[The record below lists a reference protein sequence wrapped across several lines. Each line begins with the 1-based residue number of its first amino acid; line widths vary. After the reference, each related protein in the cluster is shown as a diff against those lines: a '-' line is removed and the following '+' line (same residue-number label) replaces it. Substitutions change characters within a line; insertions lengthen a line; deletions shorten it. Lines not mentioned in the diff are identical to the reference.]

1 MHAFTPAEIHPGTHA
16 ARTAELAAEAAAW
29 RLAHHVAPAA
39 GPATHAV
46 ASVASVPA
54 VPALRNRLGEAL
66 VGAGIRLMQP
76 AHLHARIAHAPR
88 APHAP
93 RAA

>member
-1 MHAFTPAEIHPGTHA
+1 MHAFTSAEIHPGAHA

-29 RLAHHVAPAA
+29 RLARHLAPAA
-39 GPATHAV
+39 AASHA
-46 ASVASVPA
+46 VPA

-76 AHLHARIAHAPR
+76 AHLQARIAHAL
-88 APHAP
+88 HAP
-93 RAA
+93 RLPHAA